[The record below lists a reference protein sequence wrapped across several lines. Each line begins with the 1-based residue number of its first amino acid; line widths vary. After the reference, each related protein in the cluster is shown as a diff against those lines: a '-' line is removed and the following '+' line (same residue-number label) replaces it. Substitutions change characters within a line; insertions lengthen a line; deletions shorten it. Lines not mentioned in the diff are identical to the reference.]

1 MPPPDTERKRNES
14 GGFMQ
19 SESCHHLTCSTE
31 TVKLTGERL
40 GRLRTDHKALD
51 SKGSKDATQSHA
63 ALRYA
68 ILIAL
73 KERQRQRQRERV
85 RD

>member
-1 MPPPDTERKRNES
+1 
-14 GGFMQ
+14 MQ

-73 KERQRQRQRERV
+73 KERERERDRQRERV